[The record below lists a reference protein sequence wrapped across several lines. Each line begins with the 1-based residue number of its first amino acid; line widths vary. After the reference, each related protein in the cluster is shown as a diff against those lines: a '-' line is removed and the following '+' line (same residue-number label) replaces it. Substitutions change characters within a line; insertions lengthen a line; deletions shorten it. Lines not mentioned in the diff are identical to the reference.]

1 MRERRGWG
9 FKLGIVLLLQSLN
22 PSIPQSLHAQSDLL
36 VEAIAPIIAAEDA
49 RTFDESLLR
58 RSTRSP
64 DSLVRRIAALSAGR
78 VGDLRAI
85 PLLLPLLVDP
95 DTLVESNAAF
105 ALGLLA
111 DSSVS
116 DDLIRRLEDPEQ
128 PPTPAALEM
137 VTALAK
143 TGGAQAGAWFR
154 SLLAG
159 SSLTAREDR
168 DVLVRRAVTEAW
180 RLGKHAPVDGLLG
193 MVGTN
198 DDDLRWNIYYSLGR
212 LRAPAAASRMVDAL
226 ADRYPLTRATAARTL
241 TKGYA
246 DSSRLEGESVARLLL
261 RATGD
266 VDPGVRVQ
274 AVRSLATFKRGD
286 LGARA
291 TVLLDDAVPGVAVE
305 AATAMRNMPDP
316 KVATELV
323 RVVSSSKGA
332 SARRRAA
339 LVSLAAVD
347 SAAFLK
353 LESSWTNSSDWRERS
368 AAADAWA
375 KVRHGGRRE
384 FFQDADG
391 RVVAAALEA
400 WGTTAE
406 DPDTAYIE
414 ACRRLLNHRDAAV
427 RSLAAD
433 GLAKEPAESDIPA
446 LIKAYRAGSRDSFP
460 EARLSDL
467 AALKAIAKL
476 SETAAHRIDQELLNA
491 GSPPEDYLVRR
502 WAEENW
508 PEAAAKWGS
517 PYPVRTGRTMEDYR
531 DITRSY
537 LVGESPTR
545 YPHVKVDVDQLGVI
559 ELELFGPEAP
569 LTVNTFLKLVD
580 RGFFNGQRFHRMVPN
595 FVVQT
600 GDPRGDGWGGPGG
613 AIRDEINLR
622 RYKTSTVGMALSG
635 PDTGASQWFITLGPQ
650 PHLDGI
656 YTVF

>member
-1 MRERRGWG
+1 
-9 FKLGIVLLLQSLN
+9 
-22 PSIPQSLHAQSDLL
+22 L

-49 RTFDESLLR
+49 RTFDEALLR
-58 RSTRSP
+58 RSTLSP

-95 DTLVESNAAF
+95 DTIVESNAAF

-111 DSSVS
+111 DSSVT
-116 DDLIRRLEDPEQ
+116 DDLIKRLEDPELA
-128 PPTPAALEM
+128 PTAAALEM

-143 TGGAQAGAWFR
+143 TGGAQAGSWFR

-159 SSLTAREDR
+159 SAVTARGDR
-168 DVLVRRAVTEAW
+168 DDLVRRAVTEAW
-180 RLGKHAPVDGLLG
+180 RLGKNAPVDGLLG
-193 MVGTN
+193 MVGTD

-212 LRAPAAASRMVDAL
+212 LRAPAAASRMLDAL
-226 ADRYPLTRATAARTL
+226 GDRYPLSRAAAARTL
-241 TKGYA
+241 TKAYA
-246 DSSRLEGESVARLLL
+246 DSSHLDAESVARLLL

-266 VDPGVRVQ
+266 TDPGVRVQ
-274 AVRSLATFKRGD
+274 ALRSLATFKRGD
-286 LGARA
+286 LGAKA
-291 TVLLDDAVPGVAVE
+291 TALLDDAVPGVAVE
-305 AATAMRNMPDP
+305 AATVMRDMPDP
-316 KVATELV
+316 KVASELV
-323 RVVSSSKGA
+323 RVVSSSKGT

-347 SAAFLK
+347 STAFLK
-353 LESSWTNSSDWRERS
+353 LESSWTNSSDWRDRS
-368 AAADAWA
+368 AAAQAWA
-375 KVRHGGRRE
+375 RMRHGGRRE
-384 FFQDADG
+384 FLQDADG
-391 RVVAAALEA
+391 RVVAAALDA
-400 WGTTAE
+400 WATAAE
-406 DPDTAYIE
+406 EHDTVFVAT
-414 ACRRLLNHRDAAV
+414 CRGLLNHRDAAV

-433 GLAKEPAESDIPA
+433 GLAREPAESDITA
-446 LIKAYRAGSRDSFP
+446 LIKAYRMASRDSFP

-467 AALKAIAKL
+467 AALRAIAKL
-476 SETAAHRIDQELLNA
+476 SETARHRVDREFLDA
-491 GSPPEDYLVRR
+491 SAAPDDYLVRR

-517 PYPVRTGRTMEDYR
+517 PYPVRTGRAMEDYR
-531 DITRSY
+531 EVTRSY

-545 YPHVKVDVDQLGVI
+545 YPHVKIDVDQLGVI

-595 FVVQT
+595 FVVQA

-613 AIRDEINLR
+613 AIRDEINPR
-622 RYKTSTVGMALSG
+622 RYKTSTLGMALSG

-656 YTVF
+656 YTVFGQVVDGYPVLNRITQGDLIRSIKR